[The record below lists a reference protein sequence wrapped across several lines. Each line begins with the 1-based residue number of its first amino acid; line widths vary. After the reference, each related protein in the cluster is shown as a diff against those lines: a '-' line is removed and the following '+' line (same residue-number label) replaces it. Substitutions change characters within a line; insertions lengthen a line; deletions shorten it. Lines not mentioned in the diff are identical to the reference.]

1 MTVKLLITIVARGL
15 AQEVADVL
23 TEHGLSVQYIT
34 QGRGTASS
42 EIRHMLGL
50 GTSEKDIVL
59 TLAPQAQLLHAL
71 PQLTSRL
78 HLPKAGHGIAFA
90 IPLTSI
96 AQDTLRRA
104 TESLPDP
111 QSAKED
117 APMFKEPTHDLILAV
132 VDSESSDLAF
142 DAAKEAGCRGGTVLK
157 SRQVSAA
164 QARKVFGITIQ
175 PEKEI
180 LMILVPLQDKQAILK
195 AICNKVLQSTGEHV
209 TAFALPVTD
218 VMGLTDYDLMNAGK

>member
-1 MTVKLLITIVARGL
+1 MTIKLLITIVARGL

-23 TEHGLSVQYIT
+23 TEHGLTVQYIT

-59 TLAPQAQLLHAL
+59 TLAPQARLLHAL

-78 HLPKAGHGIAFA
+78 HLPTAGHGIAFA

-96 AQDTLRRA
+96 AADTLRRA
-104 TESLPDP
+104 ASNLPDT

-117 APMFKEPTHDLILAV
+117 APMSEPTHDLILAI

-164 QARKVFGITIQ
+164 QARKIFGITIQ

-180 LMILVPLQDKQAILK
+180 LMILVPRQDKQPILK

-218 VMGLTDYDLMNAGK
+218 VMGLTDYDLMNADK

>member
-1 MTVKLLITIVARGL
+1 MIKLLITIVARGL
-15 AQEVADVL
+15 AQDVADVL
-23 TEHGLSVQYIT
+23 NEHGLTVQYIT

-50 GTSEKDIVL
+50 GSSEKDIVL
-59 TLAPQAQLLHAL
+59 TLAPHSRLQHAL

-96 AQDTLRRA
+96 AANTLRRA
-104 TESLPDP
+104 TETLPDL
-111 QSAKED
+111 QDSKED
-117 APMFKEPTHDLILAV
+117 APMLKEPTHDLILAV
-132 VDSESSDLAF
+132 VDSENSDLAF

-157 SRQVSAA
+157 SRQVSVE

-180 LMILVPLQDKQAILK
+180 LMILVPRQDKQAILK
-195 AICNKVLQSTGEHV
+195 AIYNKVLQSTGEHV

-218 VMGLTDYDLMNAGK
+218 VMGLTDYDLMNEGR

>member
-1 MTVKLLITIVARGL
+1 MIKLLITIVARGL
-15 AQEVADVL
+15 AQDVADVL
-23 TEHGLSVQYIT
+23 TEHGLTVQYIT

-50 GTSEKDIVL
+50 GSSEKDIVL
-59 TLAPQAQLLHAL
+59 TLAPHSRLQHAL

-96 AQDTLRRA
+96 AANTLRRA
-104 TESLPDP
+104 TETLPDL
-111 QSAKED
+111 QDSKED
-117 APMFKEPTHDLILAV
+117 APMLKEPTHDLILAV
-132 VDSESSDLAF
+132 VDSENSDLAF

-157 SRQVSAA
+157 SRQVSVE

-180 LMILVPLQDKQAILK
+180 LMILVPRQDKQAILK

-218 VMGLTDYDLMNAGK
+218 VMGLTDYDLMNEGR

>member
-1 MTVKLLITIVARGL
+1 MIKLLITIVARGL
-15 AQEVADVL
+15 AQDVADVL
-23 TEHGLSVQYIT
+23 TEHGLTVQYIT

-50 GTSEKDIVL
+50 GSSEKDIVL
-59 TLAPQAQLLHAL
+59 TLAPHSRLQHAL

-96 AQDTLRRA
+96 AANTLRRA
-104 TESLPDP
+104 AETLPDL
-111 QSAKED
+111 QDSKED
-117 APMFKEPTHDLILAV
+117 APMLKEPTHDLILAV
-132 VDSESSDLAF
+132 VDSENSDLAF

-157 SRQVSAA
+157 SRQVSVE

-180 LMILVPLQDKQAILK
+180 LMILVPRQDKQAILK

-218 VMGLTDYDLMNAGK
+218 VMGLTDYDLMNEGR

>member
-1 MTVKLLITIVARGL
+1 MIKLLITIVARGL
-15 AQEVADVL
+15 AQDVADVL
-23 TEHGLSVQYIT
+23 TEHGLTVQYIT

-50 GTSEKDIVL
+50 GSSEKDIVL
-59 TLAPQAQLLHAL
+59 TLAPHSRLQHAL

-78 HLPKAGHGIAFA
+78 RLPKAGHGIAFA

-96 AQDTLRRA
+96 AANTLRRA
-104 TESLPDP
+104 TETLPDL
-111 QSAKED
+111 QDSKED
-117 APMFKEPTHDLILAV
+117 APMLKEPTHDLILAV
-132 VDSESSDLAF
+132 VDSENSDLAF

-157 SRQVSAA
+157 SRQVSVE

-180 LMILVPLQDKQAILK
+180 LMILVPRQDKQAILK

-218 VMGLTDYDLMNAGK
+218 VMGLTDYDLMNEGR

>member
-1 MTVKLLITIVARGL
+1 MIKLLITIVARGL
-15 AQEVADVL
+15 AQDVADVL
-23 TEHGLSVQYIT
+23 NEHGLTVQYIT

-50 GTSEKDIVL
+50 GSSEKDIVL
-59 TLAPQAQLLHAL
+59 TLAPHSRLQHAL

-96 AQDTLRRA
+96 AANTLRRA
-104 TESLPDP
+104 TETLPDL
-111 QSAKED
+111 QDSKED
-117 APMFKEPTHDLILAV
+117 APMLKEPTHDLILAV
-132 VDSESSDLAF
+132 VDSENSDLAF

-157 SRQVSAA
+157 SRQVSVE

-180 LMILVPLQDKQAILK
+180 LMILVPRQDKQAILK

-218 VMGLTDYDLMNAGK
+218 VMGLTDYDLMNEGR

>member
-1 MTVKLLITIVARGL
+1 
-15 AQEVADVL
+15 
-23 TEHGLSVQYIT
+23 
-34 QGRGTASS
+34 
-42 EIRHMLGL
+42 
-50 GTSEKDIVL
+50 
-59 TLAPQAQLLHAL
+59 
-71 PQLTSRL
+71 
-78 HLPKAGHGIAFA
+78 
-90 IPLTSI
+90 
-96 AQDTLRRA
+96 
-104 TESLPDP
+104 
-111 QSAKED
+111 
-117 APMFKEPTHDLILAV
+117 MFKEPTHDLILAV

-180 LMILVPLQDKQAILK
+180 LMILVPRQDKQAILK
-195 AICNKVLQSTGEHV
+195 AICNKVLQSTGEYV

>member
-1 MTVKLLITIVARGL
+1 MIKLLITIVARGL
-15 AQEVADVL
+15 AQDVADVL
-23 TEHGLSVQYIT
+23 TEHGLTVQYIT

-50 GTSEKDIVL
+50 GSLEKDIVL
-59 TLAPQAQLLHAL
+59 TLAPHSRLQHAL

-90 IPLTSI
+90 
-96 AQDTLRRA
+96 ANTLRRA
-104 TESLPDP
+104 TETLPDL
-111 QSAKED
+111 QDSKED
-117 APMFKEPTHDLILAV
+117 APMLKEPTHDLILAV
-132 VDSESSDLAF
+132 VDSENSDLAF

-157 SRQVSAA
+157 SRQVSVE

-180 LMILVPLQDKQAILK
+180 LMILVPRQDKQAILK

-218 VMGLTDYDLMNAGK
+218 VMGLTDYDLMNEGR